1 MVTPASTFD
10 AKNTNVDIGSKIVLY
25 YRSSIFISPYAD
37 QREVCGR
44 LRPRTKHTR
53 HARGRAAEIRCFRCH
68 QVARRGSSPLG
79 PTDVS
84 HDFVV
89 ATPLLDGPSSKE
101 RPEV

>member
-44 LRPRTKHTR
+44 LRPWTKHTR
-53 HARGRAAEIRCFRCH
+53 HARGRAAEIRCLRCQ
-68 QVARRGSSPLG
+68 QVARRGSSLLG
-79 PTDVS
+79 PTDV
-84 HDFVV
+84 
-89 ATPLLDGPSSKE
+89 TTL
-101 RPEV
+101 

>member
-10 AKNTNVDIGSKIVLY
+10 AKSTNADIGSKIVLY

-53 HARGRAAEIRCFRCH
+53 HARGRAAEIPMPSMSASRQAGKFTPRSDG
-68 QVARRGSSPLG
+68 R
-79 PTDVS
+79 
-84 HDFVV
+84 HDFVA
-89 ATPLLDGPSSKE
+89 ATSRLDGPSSKE
-101 RPEV
+101 RPV